1 MKNRIRFAQKRLSSL
16 LAKSLILSSLLAS
29 ALAIANPAR
38 ANDFQVSLH
47 RGSVITAELG
57 DQEINWTTVLN
68 NGEMSK
74 RKIKFSDIQKLVL
87 SDAPA
92 SQQVAE
98 IRGLI
103 TKLESSDYLQRNAAE
118 EKLSQQETGGRFLS
132 LIKAQVENPKFEVRY
147 RIQRILDRLDMDIDE
162 VVNEFDVLYLKDGS
176 MLEGDAGN
184 FKLECQ
190 YRDQKFSFPR
200 SDIQLISEPV
210 KPKVAT
216 KVASEVKV
224 RMFHTYENEFY
235 TSKQVLVDFNQSPSG
250 SKLKKDTNVEDVFIP
265 MGLKVGTEEE
275 NGFVAMSGYPFRF
288 NAPPSGGT
296 ICVYKNTGSFTSRFK
311 GIMEFQFC
319 MPNQK
324 SVPAGVHEFGLFM
337 ARVNFPRSF
346 LVEAYNADGQILAA
360 VESTDKNCV
369 FGGIKSNELITKI
382 RIIANPYLFRIEQEV
397 DEDYAVDHVCFSP
410 PVPVSNPKLS
420 HPEPLI
426 VEGEKKPKLEL
437 PEEEEPNETEEIV
450 EPEPLLSVVSLKNGD
465 SIRGSNLKVGNEKT
479 VLIDM
484 TDNATITIKLDE
496 VRSLKFAVEE
506 APPKEKK
513 WLAVLK
519 DRSAI
524 FVKPGATMASEKFP
538 NLKFK
543 PNEIAALS
551 SAKNRVRY
559 PEATDFEKG
568 AQVLVFPTC
577 RIPVDKLAFTE
588 EGYSWEKDAVKVQQ
602 PIYFIEPE
610 EGEEDQPPKLTS
622 KNPNPEEPEDSDP
635 DESKNVDPDDPTPQ
649 FRSVNYA
656 KAWPYTVPTVW
667 TNRPQSQQP
676 GTGQLRLV
684 DGQQLTLSGAA
695 GFEITKIDSN
705 SVTVSVAS
713 KTIDIPLNEILSIEF
728 AQ

>member
-1 MKNRIRFAQKRLSSL
+1 MKNRIRFAQNCLSSL

-38 ANDFQVSLH
+38 ANDFQISLD

-57 DQEINWTTVLN
+57 DQEISWTTVLN

-74 RKIKFSDIQKLVL
+74 RQIKFSDIQKLVL

-98 IRGLI
+98 VRGLI

-132 LIKAQVENPKFEVRY
+132 IIKAQVENPKFEVRY

-184 FKLECQ
+184 FNLDCQ
-190 YRDQKFSFPR
+190 YRNQKFSFPR

-224 RMFHTYENEFY
+224 RMFHTHENEFY
-235 TSKQVLVDFNQSPSG
+235 NDKQVLVDFNQSPSG
-250 SKLKKDTNVEDVFIP
+250 SKLKKSTNIEDVFTP
-265 MGLKVGTEEE
+265 MGLKIGTEE
-275 NGFVAMSGYPFRF
+275 NGYVGMSGYPFRF
-288 NAPPSGGT
+288 NAPTSGGS
-296 ICVYKNTGSFTSRFK
+296 ICIHKNTGTYVSRFK

-337 ARVNFPRSF
+337 ARVNNPRSF
-346 LVEAYNADGQILAA
+346 LVEAYNADGQILAS
-360 VESTDKNCV
+360 VESTDKSCV
-369 FGGIKSNELITKI
+369 FSGIKSNELITKI
-382 RIIANPYLFRIEQEV
+382 RIIANPYLFRIDHDV

-410 PVPVSNPKLS
+410 PAPASNPKLS
-420 HPEPLI
+420 PPEPLI
-426 VEGEKKPKLEL
+426 VEGEKKPELEQ
-437 PEEEEPNETEEIV
+437 EEPNETEEIV

-465 SIRGSNLKVGNEKT
+465 SIRGNNLKVGNET
-479 VLIDM
+479 VSINM
-484 TDNATITIKLDE
+484 TDNSKITIKLDE

-506 APPKEKK
+506 ATLKEKK

-524 FVKPGATMASEKFP
+524 FVKPGATLTSEKFT

-551 SAKNRVRY
+551 SSKNRVRY

-577 RIPVDKLAFTE
+577 RIPVNNLAFTE

-622 KNPNPEEPEDSDP
+622 KNPNAEESEDSEP
-635 DESKNVDPDDPTPQ
+635 GEVDPDDPTPQ
-649 FRSVNYA
+649 FQSVNYA

-676 GTGQLRLV
+676 GTGQLRLI
-684 DGQQLTLSGAA
+684 DGQQLTLSGST
-695 GFEITKIDSN
+695 GFEITKINSN
-705 SVTVSVAS
+705 SVTVSVAD
-713 KTIDIPLNEILSIEF
+713 KTVDIPLNEILSIEF
-728 AQ
+728 GK